1 MSHFLTCVCTCE
13 QRAQQQ
19 MVITS
24 YLLKLERF
32 EHTPLWSQSSW
43 NTHTN
48 GSVPHGIQYL
58 GQVLTLFVS
67 HFSECSYLF
76 IFVWPLPH
84 MSCIVI
90 HNLKGSRGSM
100 CNLYKQFLR
109 ALSSLNIFFFIILVC
124 IWLVSTVARWEE
136 YIDSS
141 LCHSTHKFIILFR
154 SDISFSSSVN
164 LWTT

>member
-58 GQVLTLFVS
+58 GQVLTLSAS

-76 IFVWPLPH
+76 NFVWPLPH
-84 MSCIVI
+84 TSCVVI
-90 HNLKGSRGSM
+90 HNLKGPRGSM

-109 ALSSLNIFFFIILVC
+109 ALSSLKFHFVLWVQT
-124 IWLVSTVARWEE
+124 LVSTLSYVKEKLN
-136 YIDSS
+136 S
-141 LCHSTHKFIILFR
+141 LLKRCWWAKYVFASNDTQAIYLKP
-154 SDISFSSSVN
+154 N
-164 LWTT
+164 LQ